1 MLYPLSYQGKIDE
14 KSLVTIPHVGCV
26 SETGALTTI
35 LDMNSSF
42 LPERTTTVAQHQT
55 TFIDVQRRNIAA
67 EIVTKD
73 GVPVLSIDKE
83 VPGGSSKRLLLLNK
97 VDAQQLADVL
107 DRYLKQ
113 VYSLELAGMNAAL
126 SPADMLA
133 LFGEDEDEA

>member
-1 MLYPLSYQGKIDE
+1 M
-14 KSLVTIPHVGCV
+14 
-26 SETGALTTI
+26 
-35 LDMNSSF
+35 
-42 LPERTTTVAQHQT
+42 AQHQT

-67 EIVTKD
+67 EILTKD

-107 DRYLKQ
+107 DRYLNQ
-113 VYSLELAGMNAAL
+113 VYSLELSGMNAAL

-133 LFGEDEDEA
+133 LFGGDEDDEG